1 MIPKKFVLFVGN
13 RPNNLETDKFKIEM
27 QELPLAVQWTH
38 DVTNLTEQLNQYS
51 PDFVVIDR
59 NLSSNDVTSVLG
71 TFRNREMN
79 ASFILF
85 SDLSTSNQILDQ
97 LSVLSGNG
105 FSEVK
110 QVITSLKDL
119 TDPATNPEKFYRTIF
134 ENTDTAL
141 TVINE
146 DMTIMLVNS
155 VFEEIS
161 GYSKAEIEGN
171 KKWTE
176 FIFPDDLERTKS
188 YHNLRRIDNKK
199 VPRRYDVRCLD
210 RSGKIHYCLI
220 SGSIVQGTT
229 VSIISLFDMTNFK
242 KTRDALEETESK
254 YRMLFENY
262 NDSISLCDQDIFIS
276 CNPKTF
282 QMFRCREEDIV
293 GHSIV
298 ELFSPT
304 QTDGRESKTVALQ
317 KSKDALAGFPQFS
330 EFTMKRHDG
339 TVFPSEV
346 SLSRIIVNDK
356 SYLQTIIRDI
366 TERQNA
372 LKVQK
377 AMYEIAVAAHKS
389 ENMRDLSKTIQIVL
403 GEILDTKNF
412 FIVLYDQETDRIT
425 LPYFSDEM
433 DVIDSFPAG
442 KTLTAYV
449 IRNNRPVLLKTPQVM
464 ELVNKGDIEI
474 IGTPSKIWLGVPLKL
489 DEIVIGAIVIQNYED
504 ENALTQNDFEIMKF
518 VADQIGFSIEH
529 KRATEE
535 LQKTHSI
542 YQKAIE
548 NSHSVPYRR
557 NFITN
562 KYEFFGTNSKDIFEI
577 SSQDM
582 TVEKFAGIVKEK
594 TITDP
599 EAPPDIKEYATQ
611 FKEGKSNRFWVD
623 IKVET
628 PDGNTKWLS
637 DYSVPIRD
645 PKNGKVTG
653 SIGILQDIT
662 ERKQIT
668 EALSLSEKRFKELWD
683 NAPIAYHVLNTDG
696 IILDVNQTE
705 CDMLGYLKTEMVGRP
720 IFDFILSDQKSAAQQ
735 RFEKKISGNYV
746 PTYEERVYVKKNGDQ
761 FFVSIK
767 DLFERDADG
776 KVCGIRTTMLDITE
790 RKKAEAALTESE
802 KRYRTLFNSGNDAIF
817 VSSFSENDSLG
828 NFIEVNEIA
837 CKKLGYTREE
847 LLEMSPLDFGIS
859 ENKDKT
865 LDLLKSLKVNKPIIQ
880 ETVHTTKD
888 GKRIPVEVSYL
899 LIEIENRKAVLSIS
913 KDISERKEME
923 FERQRSEKLES
934 IGILAGGIAHDFNNI
949 LTVIMGNIT
958 LSKMYSEPGTK
969 VFERL
974 TEAERGAFRAKDLTQ
989 QLLTFSR
996 GGAPILK
1003 TASIKE
1009 LLLESAKFPLTGS
1022 KVKCEFFIA
1031 ENLWHV
1037 EMDEGQINQVI
1048 HNIVLNAE
1056 QAMPEGGLIHVIA
1069 ENIQIGPDNTL
1080 LLKQGKFIKITI
1092 RDNGIGIAK
1101 EHLKKIFDPY
1111 FSTKSKG
1118 SGLGL
1123 TMVYSIIKNH
1133 NGVVTLDSKP
1143 GVGTTFYIYL
1153 PASEGTLE
1161 KNDDEEKN
1169 LLSGFG
1175 KVLIM
1180 DDEELVREMAAE
1192 MLKNLGYEVQI
1203 AKDGTEAI
1211 ALYQKEMKNGSP
1223 FSAVIMDLTIPG
1235 GMGGKEALQALRK
1248 FDPSV
1253 KAIVSSGYSNDPV
1266 MSRYSEHGFS
1276 GVVAKPYKISDL
1288 GMALKKVMK
1297 K

>member
-1 MIPKKFVLFVGN
+1 MEQSEFPFTI
-13 RPNNLETDKFKIEM
+13 
-27 QELPLAVQWTH
+27 QWTH
-38 DVTNLTEQLNQYS
+38 DVTNLTEQLDRFS
-51 PDFVVIDR
+51 PDFIIIDR
-59 NLSSNDVTSVLG
+59 NLSSNDVAAITE
-71 TFRNREMN
+71 TIRNKDRN
-79 ASFILF
+79 TPLVLF
-85 SDLSTSNQILDQ
+85 SDFSKDNQIIDQ
-97 LSVLSGNG
+97 LTALSGNG

-110 QVITSLKDL
+110 QVVTSLNGV
-119 TDPATNPEKFYRTIF
+119 TDPARNPEKIYRTIF
-134 ENTDTAL
+134 ENTDTAM

-161 GYSKAEIEGN
+161 GYSKAEIEGI

-176 FIFPDDLERTKS
+176 FIFPDDLERTQT

-210 RSGKIHYCLI
+210 RSGKIHDCII

-242 KTRDALEETESK
+242 KTRDALEETESR

-276 CNPKTF
+276 CNPKTC

-293 GHSIV
+293 GHSII
-298 ELFSPT
+298 ELFPSSQPNGGDSISLAI
-304 QTDGRESKTVALQ
+304 QKGKEALT
-317 KSKDALAGFPQFS
+317 GFPQFL
-330 EFTMKRHDG
+330 EFTMKRFDG
-339 TVFPSEV
+339 TTFSTEV
-346 SLSRIIVNDK
+346 SLSRVIVNGK

-366 TERQNA
+366 TERQKSQKIQ
-372 LKVQK
+372 KV
-377 AMYEIAVAAHKS
+377 MYEIAVAAHES
-389 ENMRDLSKTIQIVL
+389 ENMRDLSKTIQVVL

-412 FIVLYDQETDRIT
+412 FIVLYDRETDRIT

-464 ELVNKGDIEI
+464 DLVNKGDIEI

-489 DEIVIGAIVIQNYED
+489 NETVIGAIVVQNYED
-504 ENALTQNDFEIMKF
+504 ENAFSQNDFDIMKF
-518 VADQIGFSIEH
+518 VADQIGFSIEY

-535 LQKTHSI
+535 LQKAHAI

-548 NSHSVPYRR
+548 NAHCVPYRR
-557 NFITN
+557 NFVTN
-562 KYEFFGTNSKDIFEI
+562 KYEFFGTNSKDILGI
-577 SSQDM
+577 SPQEM
-582 TVEKFAGIVKEK
+582 TVEKFAGIVQEQ
-594 TITDP
+594 TLTDP
-599 EAPPDIKEYATQ
+599 EAPANINKYVTE

-623 IKVET
+623 LKIEL
-628 PDGNTKWLS
+628 PDGNTKWIS

-645 PKNGKVTG
+645 TKSGKITG

-705 CDMLGYLKTEMVGRP
+705 CDMLGYMKPEMISRP
-720 IFDFILSDQKSAAQQ
+720 IFDFILPEQKSDALQ
-735 RFEKKISGNYV
+735 RFATKIEGRYV
-746 PTYEERVYVKKNGDQ
+746 PTYEERAYVKKNGDRIY
-761 FFVSIK
+761 VSIK
-767 DLFERDADG
+767 DLLERDTKG
-776 KVCGIRTTMLDITE
+776 KVSGIRTTMVDITE

-817 VSSFSENDSLG
+817 VSSFNEDGSLG
-828 NFIEVNEIA
+828 KFIEVNEIA
-837 CKKLGYTREE
+837 CQKLGYSREE

-865 LDLLKSLKVNKPIIQ
+865 LDLLKSLKVNKPVIQ
-880 ETVHTTKD
+880 ETVHTAKD
-888 GKRIPVEVSYL
+888 GKRIPVEINYL
-899 LIEIENRKAVLSIS
+899 LIEIENRKAILCIS
-913 KDISERKEME
+913 RDITERKEME
-923 FERQRSEKLES
+923 FERQCSEKLES

-1009 LLLESAKFPLTGS
+1009 LLVESAKFPLTGS

-1031 ENLWHV
+1031 EILWHV

-1056 QAMPEGGLIHVIA
+1056 QAMPEGGIIHVIA

-1111 FSTKSKG
+1111 FSTKSRG

-1133 NGVVTLDSKP
+1133 NGAVTLDSKL

-1153 PASEGTLE
+1153 PASEGALE

-1192 MLKNLGYEVQI
+1192 MLKNLGYEVRTV
-1203 AKDGTEAI
+1203 KDGAETI

-1235 GMGGKEALQALRK
+1235 GIGGEEALRSLLK
-1248 FDPSV
+1248 IDPTI
-1253 KAIVSSGYSNDPV
+1253 KAIVSSGYSNDPI
-1266 MSRYSEHGFS
+1266 MSRYSEYGFS

-1288 GMALKKVMK
+1288 GYTLKKVMK